1 MEAGVLGCCCSLATV
16 WSPQQ
21 VSEMLIRKP
30 LPREC
35 NPEMAVLLP
44 WDWGGHEEDKGV
56 RSPPHIT
63 HHWSLQ
69 TNMPKGCWRA
79 MGLSSLHEPCCEN
92 LKSTFL
98 ITDHFNRDGRAQH
111 DSANTSVGIII
122 ISVCVPA
129 PAPCSNLLPEAALQE
144 GVWASL
150 LAPSH
155 LEQTPAC

>member
-1 MEAGVLGCCCSLATV
+1 
-16 WSPQQ
+16 
-21 VSEMLIRKP
+21 MLIRKP

-35 NPEMAVLLP
+35 NLEMAVLLP
-44 WDWGGHEEDKGV
+44 WDWGGHEKDKGV